1 MTTEKQTHANRQNAL
16 KSTGP
21 KTPEGKLMAKGN
33 AVKHGI
39 LSPAVVIRR
48 GDGQERAEVYQ
59 CLHQG
64 LRDNFQPQGIMEE
77 VLVEQ
82 IAVTLWRKRRVLRFE
97 AGCIRKQLDDYRES
111 VAQEDE
117 LPSIHLKKPASAVQ
131 QLEKA
136 KQRLV
141 EHQTDKEILG
151 MGRDILSEEAVK
163 NWADSYFRIAEER
176 GLDSIGSDPH
186 DVRDYLE
193 KQGLTEGQ
201 IRQEFVRIAE
211 EGIQEVQ
218 EEIKELEAEASLELE
233 RVALLGAIPASGLD
247 LDKIIRY
254 EASLDRQLYKAINHL
269 ERLQRS
275 RKGESLPLPVV
286 LDES

>member
-1 MTTEKQTHANRQNAL
+1 MTTQKQIHANRQNAL

-21 KTPEGKLMAKGN
+21 KTPEGKSAAQGN

-59 CLHQG
+59 RLHQG
-64 LRDNFQPQGIMEE
+64 LWADFQPQGMMEE

-82 IAVTLWRKRRVLRFE
+82 IAVTLWRKHRVLRFE
-97 AGCIRKQLDDYRES
+97 AGCIRKQLDAYRES
-111 VAQEDE
+111 AAQEDE
-117 LPSIHLKKPASAVQ
+117 LSVHLKKPLSALQ

-163 NWADSYFRIAEER
+163 NWAENYFRLAEER
-176 GLDSIGSDPH
+176 GLDSIGPDPH

-193 KQGLTEGQ
+193 KQGLTEAQ

-211 EGIQEVQ
+211 ENIQEAQ
-218 EEIKELEAEASLELE
+218 EEIKELEVLAGLELE

-275 RKGESLPLPVV
+275 RKGESLPPPVV
-286 LDES
+286 LEEG